1 MILITDSRGPWGCI
15 FTNRKND
22 FSDEPKICWL
32 FKLEVPFIYQIT
44 HEDHQGPLNKKYRH
58 AIIWDVP
65 LKKPLDLNMKFVFT
79 FRLHFVLFNHNDKP
93 VNAVSIL
100 YVYRRERRTHATLF
114 ILCFFPSL
122 FYPGLHIYN
131 DLHSAAFAYYI
142 YICTT
147 LYLQVNFRCTLRFVD
162 AVFPYVIVFI
172 IHVLSFSGSR
182 SKTQNSDQNGIY
194 PSLSL
199 TLQSAKFFPFKRVLK
214 NLYLGVENER
224 RGGKWEG
231 KAVMRQGR
239 WYWGE
244 GVGTATVI
252 QWDLA
257 EPCNI
262 KMH

>member
-1 MILITDSRGPWGCI
+1 
-15 FTNRKND
+15 
-22 FSDEPKICWL
+22 
-32 FKLEVPFIYQIT
+32 
-44 HEDHQGPLNKKYRH
+44 
-58 AIIWDVP
+58 
-65 LKKPLDLNMKFVFT
+65 MKFVFT

-252 QWDLA
+252 Q
-257 EPCNI
+257 
-262 KMH
+262 